1 MPISA
6 TQACAEATA
15 SASEDEVMLITIEPI
30 CPAFV
35 ESGAPSPRERQRF
48 DKALPTQNTL
58 VFRCLRSGSCYTHV
72 LQGPAPMGRMKY
84 LQRRANRFEFRFP
97 LPEDLAGNPIPPRRT
112 PAGIPEDLQRP
123 SAGGCLIIHGFP
135 PRSCSRTSCRS

>member
-15 SASEDEVMLITIEPI
+15 SASEDEVMLIAIEPI

-48 DKALPTQNTL
+48 DKALPTQNML
-58 VFRCLRSGSCYTHV
+58 VFQVLAFRLV

>member
-35 ESGAPSPRERQRF
+35 ESGAPSPRECQRF
-48 DKALPTQNTL
+48 DKALPIQNML
-58 VFRCLRSGSCYTHV
+58 VFQV
-72 LQGPAPMGRMKY
+72 LAFRLVLHSRATGTSPDGPHEIPPAPR
-84 LQRRANRFEFRFP
+84 QP
-97 LPEDLAGNPIPPRRT
+97 LRVSLPPAR
-112 PAGIPEDLQRP
+112 
-123 SAGGCLIIHGFP
+123 
-135 PRSCSRTSCRS
+135 